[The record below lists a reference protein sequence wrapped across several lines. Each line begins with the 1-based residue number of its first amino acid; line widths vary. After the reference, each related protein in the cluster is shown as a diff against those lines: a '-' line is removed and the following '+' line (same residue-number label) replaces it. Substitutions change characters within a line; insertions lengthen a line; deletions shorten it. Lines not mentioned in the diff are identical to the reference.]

1 MAKPEHARNL
11 VVHVDQTRTETCLGA
26 SEAAGVLGLDKWSP
40 PIAVWRKHRG
50 LPVRDDGDNEPSTW
64 GVLLEP
70 VVRGH
75 YAIKHERLIAV
86 PTASVT
92 LDGWIRCTVDG
103 YDLGVSPGGRVIEWS
118 RPVVP
123 ADAQGTVQIKT
134 CSAYLLDDWREG
146 PPPKYEVQCRVEM
159 AVTGLP
165 YCDIVC
171 LVGGQKLVG
180 PFRLMRDGASERR
193 ILGSL
198 REFWSMVESGEEPTV
213 DHTDAWR
220 LHVSEKMERARAVT
234 VIPSEA
240 FVTDINEWRT
250 SRAAIKQAEERE
262 GELRNRILL
271 QLSAAGATRV
281 DAGRLG
287 KIGAYRTAS
296 GTWAVRAPTH
306 WKEDR
311 P

>member
-1 MAKPEHARNL
+1 MGRPESTRNL
-11 VVHVDQTRTETCLGA
+11 VVQVDQDRAESYLGA

-40 PIAVWRKHRG
+40 PIKIWRKHRG
-50 LPVRDDGDNEPSTW
+50 LPVHDDGDNEPALW
-64 GVLLEP
+64 GTLFEP
-70 VVRGH
+70 VIRGH

-86 PTASVT
+86 PTASIT
-92 LDGWIRCTVDG
+92 LDDWIRCTCDG
-103 YDLGVSPGGRVIEWS
+103 YDLGWSPRGSVIEWDQ
-118 RPVVP
+118 PTVP
-123 ADAQGTVQIKT
+123 AGTEGTLQIKT

-180 PFRLMRDGASERR
+180 PFRLLRDDAAERR

-198 REFWSMVESGEEPTV
+198 REFWAMVQNGDEPSV

-220 LHVSEKMERARAVT
+220 LHVSEKMERARAIT
-234 VIPSEA
+234 VIPSA
-240 FVTDINEWRT
+240 TFITDINEWRA
-250 SRAAIKQAEERE
+250 SRVAVKQAEERE
-262 GELRNRILL
+262 GELRNQILL

-281 DAGRLG
+281 DAGALG
-287 KIGAYRTAS
+287 KIGAYRTS
-296 GTWAVRAPTH
+296 TGTWAIRAPSH

>member
-1 MAKPEHARNL
+1 MSEPGNTPSL
-11 VVHVDQTRTETCLGA
+11 VIHVDQARDESCLGA

-40 PIAVWRKHRG
+40 PIAVWRRHRG
-50 LPVRDDGDNEPSTW
+50 LPVRDEGDNEPATW

-70 VVRGH
+70 VIRGH
-75 YAIKHERLIAV
+75 YAITHGRLIAV
-86 PTASVT
+86 PTMSVT

-103 YDLGVSPGGRVIEWS
+103 YDLGPISGGRVIEWA
-118 RPVVP
+118 RNVVP
-123 ADAQGTVQIKT
+123 ADAIGDVQVKT

-146 PPPKYEVQCRVEM
+146 PPPKYEIQCRVEL

-165 YCDIVC
+165 HCDIVC

-180 PFRLMRDGASERR
+180 PFRILRDDAIERR

-198 REFWSMVESGEEPTV
+198 REFWAMVQSGEEPSV

-220 LHVSEKMERARAVT
+220 LHVSEKMERARAIT
-234 VIPSEA
+234 VIPSTE
-240 FVTDINEWRT
+240 FVDDIKEWRA
-250 SRAAIKQAEERE
+250 SRATAKAAEGRE
-262 GELRNRILL
+262 SELKNRILL

-281 DAGRLG
+281 DAGPLG
-287 KIGAYRTAS
+287 KFGAYRTSS
-296 GTWAVRAPTH
+296 GTWAIRPPTA